1 MIVAN
6 TDDSLTRHDPDPDA
20 TEDILAHESKT
31 ATTSSLLHINTSLHA
46 RSNKSNLLW
55 SGKSTD
61 STDNLLGHV
70 GGGGD
75 VGGGFG
81 INGDDNASSMDD
93 EGDDVDV
100 RRDARTASISSV
112 LLRPVIRKHS
122 SMIGSGSGSGGGAKV
137 IPLPEFMELQQAL
150 KDVQKLV
157 EFDMH
162 RSPIT
167 HHMAN

>member
-1 MIVAN
+1 M
-6 TDDSLTRHDPDPDA
+6 
-20 TEDILAHESKT
+20 
-31 ATTSSLLHINTSLHA
+31 
-46 RSNKSNLLW
+46 LW

-61 STDNLLGHV
+61 STDHLLGHV
-70 GGGGD
+70 GGG

-81 INGDDNASSMDD
+81 INGGDDNASSMDD

-112 LLRPVIRKHS
+112 LLRPVSRKHS

>member
-1 MIVAN
+1 
-6 TDDSLTRHDPDPDA
+6 
-20 TEDILAHESKT
+20 
-31 ATTSSLLHINTSLHA
+31 
-46 RSNKSNLLW
+46 
-55 SGKSTD
+55 
-61 STDNLLGHV
+61 
-70 GGGGD
+70 
-75 VGGGFG
+75 
-81 INGDDNASSMDD
+81 MDD

-112 LLRPVIRKHS
+112 LLRPVSRKHS